1 MNVNLR
7 AKEGG
12 EKLNERDWLKKFFKE
27 WMNEKNEREKNYE
40 KSQFCLKSKISGERF
55 ADLPIGVFI
64 STDLFI

>member
-1 MNVNLR
+1 
-7 AKEGG
+7 
-12 EKLNERDWLKKFFKE
+12 
-27 WMNEKNEREKNYE
+27 MNEKNEREKNYE